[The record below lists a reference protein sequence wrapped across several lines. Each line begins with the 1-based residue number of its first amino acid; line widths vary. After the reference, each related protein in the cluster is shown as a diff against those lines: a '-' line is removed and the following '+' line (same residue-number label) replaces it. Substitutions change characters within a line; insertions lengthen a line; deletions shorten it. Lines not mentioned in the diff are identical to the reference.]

1 MCHLSTE
8 FHENWLNNYLR
19 YLANKQTH
27 ADENITPLAEVIDEM
42 LRVCYKLRS
51 RMFMSALLAGLSL

>member
-51 RMFMSALLAGLSL
+51 